1 MTTSLEDKE
10 TLKSEEEGLPILGI
24 FIAATLI
31 LLPALVCVSMKVIAT
46 KCPQSSLGRKLNACK
61 TASAMSEE

>member
-10 TLKSEEEGLPILGI
+10 TLESEEGLPILGI

-46 KCPQSSLGRKLNACK
+46 KCPKSSLGRKLNACK